1 MRTQRSNSQDSS
13 SSSFLP
19 LTLPSNGLRD
29 AREPRLAQLKS
40 GLWRLKPCG
49 EDSRVNEINQED
61 AHRTIERVA
70 RESYGRLVA
79 YLSVHTHDVASAEDA
94 LSNALVSALKHWPQ
108 EGVPKN
114 PEAWLLT
121 AARHSLIDVIR
132 HERVVLNSEPTLKFL
147 TESPT
152 EATFSTSTQF
162 PDERL
167 KLLFVC
173 AHPAID
179 PAMHTPLML
188 QTVLG
193 LDAARISQAFLIAPK
208 TMGQRLFRAKTKIRG
223 GGIPFEIP
231 QERDLAERLEAVLEA
246 IYAAFGLGWDDM
258 AGTDQRGRDLA
269 EEAMWLARVL
279 LQLVPGEPEAQGLL
293 ALMLYCE
300 ARRVARRD
308 ANGRY
313 VPLSEQNPNQ
323 WSLSLI
329 EEAERH
335 LAEAFKQGRVG
346 RFQLEAAI
354 QSVHAERARSGRTDW
369 AAIALFYE
377 QLLRISTA
385 LGTRAGYA
393 AAVAETKGLEA
404 GIAALESIDPEAVSH
419 YQPYWAVRAHLLQR
433 LGKIR
438 EAADA
443 YDRAIG
449 LSEDPAVREFLLQ
462 KRG

>member
-1 MRTQRSNSQDSS
+1 MGCAMPGSIHRRGGS
-13 SSSFLP
+13 P
-19 LTLPSNGLRD
+19 
-29 AREPRLAQLKS
+29 AA
-40 GLWRLKPCG
+40 G
-49 EDSRVNEINQED
+49 EGSPAAGVHRVNGSIQED
-61 AHRTIERVA
+61 THRTVERVA

-79 YLSVHTHDVASAEDA
+79 YLCVHTHDLASAEDA
-94 LSNALVSALKHWPQ
+94 LSNALVSALSHWPQ
-108 EGVPKN
+108 DGVPQN

-132 HERVVLNSEPTLKFL
+132 HQRAVLESEPALKL
-147 TESPT
+147 LQEDAMETIVAAE
-152 EATFSTSTQF
+152 F

-173 AHPAID
+173 AHPTID

-193 LDAARISQAFLIAPK
+193 LDAARIAQAFLIAPK
-208 TMGQRLFRAKTKIRG
+208 TMGQRLVRAKTKIRS

-231 QERDLAERLEAVLEA
+231 QERDLPERLDAVLEA
-246 IYAAFGLGWDDM
+246 IYAAFGIGWDDM
-258 AGTDQRGRDLA
+258 AGADQRGRDLA

-279 LQLVPGEPEAQGLL
+279 LQLMPGEAEVQGLL
-293 ALMLYCE
+293 ALTLHCE
-300 ARRVARRD
+300 ARRPARRGPD
-308 ANGRY
+308 GRY
-313 VPLSEQNPNQ
+313 IPLSEQDPNR
-323 WSLSLI
+323 WSIPLI

-335 LAEAFKQGRVG
+335 LSEAFMQGRSG

-377 QLLRISTA
+377 GLIRISPA
-385 LGTRAGYA
+385 LGTQAGYA
-393 AAVAETKGLEA
+393 AAVAEAKGPEA
-404 GIAALESIDPEAVSH
+404 GLAVLESMDRDAVAD

-433 LGKIR
+433 LGKTR

-443 YDRAIG
+443 FDRAIG
-449 LSEDPAVREFLLQ
+449 LAEDAAVREFLLQ